1 MLMTF
6 RRLFLPA
13 LLLATTGLA
22 QTLTIMPLR
31 EVKAGMHATGRTIF
45 QGNRIDDFDVEILGV
60 MENIGPKQNLIL
72 ARLSGGPLEKTGVMQ
87 GMSGSPV
94 YLNGKLIGAVAMAF
108 PYSKEPIAGIRPIE
122 EMLRVGTNSLPAQ
135 PTATAWR
142 GGALTDSLPAPAA
155 VAAGGSR
162 IENIATPLAFGG
174 FTQTA
179 IDAFAPKLRALG
191 LDPRQGTT
199 VGASKTIKM
208 GNPADLKPGSMISV
222 QMMSG
227 DLSVGADG
235 TVTAIDGDRVYA
247 FGHRFFALGPTGL
260 PFARAEVIALM
271 PNLNTSFKLSE
282 AKELMGVISQDR
294 DAAITGT
301 LGRYASLIPVTIDV
315 SHAGRKIESYKMNM
329 IDDRLLA
336 PVLLQMAVFSSL
348 DATERSVGSASL
360 ALRGSIEFTDKRP
373 PVQLSNFSSGDSGS
387 AMQASINAMVPLAYI
402 LQGGFDVLH
411 VKKIA
416 FEIDS
421 SETKRALQIEDV
433 TPSRRE
439 VRPGDTLDL
448 TTLLTGDNGLEVTRV
463 THVQIPTGSAPG
475 TIYFTVADGTQTSVA
490 ALRQTLNVTPRSP
503 EQLLETVRSL
513 KGNTRAYVRMWRTD
527 ADFQVAGDDLPGT
540 PPSVALILA
549 STQGVTQTR
558 NSQIREYEIDPGDLL
573 VTGSKTVQVEVK
585 P

>member
-1 MLMTF
+1 MIE
-6 RRLFLPA
+6 RVLPVA
-13 LLLATTGLA
+13 LLFTSLAAAQGLKI
-22 QTLTIMPLR
+22 LPLSQVR
-31 EVKAGMHATGRTIF
+31 AGMHATGKTIF
-45 QGNRIDDFDVEILGV
+45 QGNRIDDFDIEVLGI

-72 ARLSGGPLEKTGVMQ
+72 GRLSGGPLEKTGVMQ

-94 YLNGKLIGAVAMAF
+94 YIDGKLVGAVAMAF

-122 EMLRVGTNSLPAQ
+122 EMLRVTSGLQTKQ

-142 GGALTDSLPAPAA
+142 SGSALVDALPTPQA

-162 IENIATPLAFGG
+162 LENIATPLAFGG

-199 VGASKTIKM
+199 VGAAKNIGM

-247 FGHRFFALGPTGL
+247 FGHRFFALGPTAI
-260 PFARAEVIALM
+260 PFARAEVISLM

-294 DAAITGT
+294 DAAISGT
-301 LGRYASLIPVTIDV
+301 LGRTAALIPVSINVT
-315 SHAGRKIESYKMNM
+315 HAGRRLDSYHMKM

-336 PVLLQMAVFSSL
+336 PVLLQMAVFSSI

-360 ALRGSIEFTDKRP
+360 AVKGSIEFAGNRP
-373 PVQLSNFSSGDSGS
+373 PLLLTSYSAADSGS
-387 AMQASINAMVPLAYI
+387 ALQASMNAMVPLAYV
-402 LQGGFDVLH
+402 LQGGFDALK
-411 VKKIA
+411 VKSMT
-416 FEIDS
+416 FDIDS
-421 SETKRALQIEDV
+421 SETKRALQIEEV
-433 TPSRRE
+433 TLSRRE
-439 VRPGDTLDL
+439 VRPGDDVDL
-448 TTLLTGDNGLEVTRV
+448 TAIFTGENGMEVTRSIRIPV
-463 THVQIPTGSAPG
+463 PTGSAPG
-475 TIYFTVADGTQTSVA
+475 TLYFTVADGTQTSVA
-490 ALRQTLNVTPRSP
+490 DLRQTLNVTPRSP
-503 EQLLETVRSL
+503 EQLIDTVRRL
-513 KGNTRAYVRMWRTD
+513 KGNTRAYVRMWRAD
-527 ADFQVAGDDLPGT
+527 ADFQIGGDDLPGT
-540 PPSVALILA
+540 PPSVSLILA
-549 STQGVTQTR
+549 ATPGIAQTR
-558 NSQIREYEIDPGDLL
+558 NSQVKEFEIDPGDLL

>member
-1 MLMTF
+1 M
-6 RRLFLPA
+6 A
-13 LLLATTGLA
+13 QSLAIL
-22 QTLTIMPLR
+22 PLR
-31 EVKAGMHATGRTIF
+31 EVKAGMHGTGRTIF
-45 QGNRIDDFDVEILGV
+45 QGNRIDDFDVEILGI
-60 MENIGPKQNLIL
+60 MENIGPKENLIL
-72 ARLSGGPLEKTGVMQ
+72 GRLSGGPLEKTGVMQ

-94 YLNGKLIGAVAMAF
+94 YIGGKLIGAVALAF

-122 EMLRVGTNSLPAQ
+122 EMLRVVSMSTVPQ
-135 PTATAWR
+135 TARRA
-142 GGALTDSLPAPAA
+142 GPLSGVLTDALPLPQD
-155 VAAGGSR
+155 VQSAGGR
-162 IENIATPLAFGG
+162 MEIIATPLAFGG
-174 FTQTA
+174 FTQAA

-199 VGASKTIKM
+199 VGANRNIKM

-260 PFARAEVIALM
+260 PFARAEVISLM

-294 DAAITGT
+294 DAAITGL

-315 SHAGRKIESYKMNM
+315 SHGGRKVESYKMNM

-360 ALRGSIEFTDKRP
+360 SLRGTIEFTDKRA
-373 PVQLSNFSSGDSGS
+373 PVRLSNFSSGDNGS

-402 LQGGFDVLH
+402 LQGGFDTLRVRD
-411 VKKIA
+411 IR
-416 FEIDS
+416 FEIDA

-433 TPSRRE
+433 LPSRRE

-448 TTLLTGDNGLEVTRV
+448 TTVLTGENGVEVTRI
-463 THVQIPTGSAPG
+463 THVQIPVGTAPG

-490 ALRQTLNVTPRSP
+490 SLRQTLNVTPRTP
-503 EQLLETVRSL
+503 EQLLESVRRL
-513 KGNTRAYVRMWRTD
+513 KGNTRAYVRMWRAD
-527 ADFQVAGDDLPGT
+527 PDFQVSGEDLPS
-540 PPSVALILA
+540 PPASISLVMA
-549 STQGVTQTR
+549 STPGITQTR
-558 NSQIREYEIDPGDLL
+558 NSQLHEYEIDPGEWL

>member
-1 MLMTF
+1 MRINQF
-6 RRLFLPA
+6 LFGA
-13 LLLATTGLA
+13 LLLASTAAAQSLA
-22 QTLTIMPLR
+22 ILPLR

-45 QGNRIDDFDVEILGV
+45 QGNRIDDFDVEILGI
-60 MENIGPKQNLIL
+60 MENIGPKENLIL
-72 ARLSGGPLEKTGVMQ
+72 GRLSGGPLEKTGVMQ

-94 YLNGKLIGAVAMAF
+94 YIGGKLIGAVALAF

-122 EMLRVGTNSLPAQ
+122 EMLRVVSMSSVPQPARGSLS
-135 PTATAWR
+135 
-142 GGALTDSLPAPAA
+142 GMLTDALPLPQA
-155 VAAGGSR
+155 VQSGGGR
-162 IENIATPLAFGG
+162 MEIIATPLAFGG
-174 FTQTA
+174 FTQAA

-199 VGASKTIKM
+199 VGANRNIKM

-260 PFARAEVIALM
+260 PFARAEVISLM

-294 DAAITGT
+294 DAAITGM

-315 SHAGRKIESYKMNM
+315 SHAGRKVDSYKMSM

-360 ALRGSIEFTDKRP
+360 SLRGTIEFTDKRA
-373 PVQLSNFSSGDSGS
+373 PVRLSNFSSGDSGS

-402 LQGGFDVLH
+402 LQGGFDTLRVQNIH
-411 VKKIA
+411 

-433 TPSRRE
+433 LPSRRE
-439 VRPGDTLDL
+439 VRPGDALDL
-448 TTLLTGDNGLEVTRV
+448 TTVLTGENGVEVTRI
-463 THVQIPTGSAPG
+463 THVQIPVGTAPG

-490 ALRQTLNVTPRSP
+490 SLRQTLNVTPRTP
-503 EQLLETVRSL
+503 EQLLESVRRL
-513 KGNTRAYVRMWRTD
+513 KGNTRAYVRMWRGD
-527 ADFQVAGDDLPGT
+527 PDFQVSGEDLPS
-540 PPSVALILA
+540 PPASVSLIMA
-549 STQGVTQTR
+549 STPGITQTR
-558 NSQIREYEIDPGDLL
+558 NAQLREYEIDPGEWL

-585 P
+585 Q